1 MQKEDFLEQQ
11 KGAVRLS
18 REFLI
23 RLKLHTLPAYKIAQL
38 AGVNPGTLS
47 KLVNGIEQTRF
58 DDARIWKVAQILGL
72 NASEVFDK
80 GE

>member
-1 MQKEDFLEQQ
+1 MTTLSQQ
-11 KGAVRLS
+11 
-18 REFLI
+18 FLI
-23 RLKLHTLPAYKIAQL
+23 RLKLNDLPAYKIAQL

-47 KLVNGIEQTRF
+47 KLVNGIEPARF

-72 NASEVFDK
+72 NANEVFDK